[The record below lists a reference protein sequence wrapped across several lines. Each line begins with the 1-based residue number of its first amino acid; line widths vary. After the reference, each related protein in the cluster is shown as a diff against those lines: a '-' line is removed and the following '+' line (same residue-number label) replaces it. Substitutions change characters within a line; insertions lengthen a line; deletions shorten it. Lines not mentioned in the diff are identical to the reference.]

1 MAPKLKVGDI
11 VYSPKHGKY
20 GIIKTMNPLMFG
32 TVDFQ
37 DGTTTHIEFGI
48 KKGSVYYYH
57 KLTFAEVFSNML
69 DFANYCITEG
79 FTSNATSRDL
89 VRFLNSRK

>member
-1 MAPKLKVGDI
+1 MTQKLKVGDI
-11 VYSPKHGKY
+11 VYSPKFEKY

-37 DGTTTHIEFGI
+37 DGTSGSIEFGI

-57 KLTFAEVFSNML
+57 KLTFAEVFNNML
-69 DFANYCITEG
+69 DFANYCIGEG
-79 FTSNATSRDL
+79 FTSNATKRDL
-89 VRFLNSRK
+89 VMFLNRKR